1 MVNRGVFVA
10 SSEKFMAGKMDA
22 TKVLAGKTA
31 LVTGAS
37 RGIGFAIARRLGQM
51 GAKVAICARDTKRL
65 EDAANRLRSEGAEV
79 FSSAAD
85 VASAKE
91 VAAFVTKTEKSL
103 GSIEILVNNAGT
115 GYFGPVDEADEK
127 NWDSVLDT
135 NLKSVFLLSKA
146 VAPGMIE
153 QRTGHIINIG
163 SLAGKNAFKGGA
175 IYCASK
181 WGLMGLTECMAEDFR
196 EYGIRVSVICPGSVA
211 TEFGSPTSKKDPQ
224 KMLQPDDIAHAVE
237 MLVTQAPQSFISE
250 VLIRPTQKP

>member
-1 MVNRGVFVA
+1 MVNRGIFVA
-10 SSEKFMAGKMDA
+10 SLEQIMGEKL
-22 TKVLAGKTA
+22 LAGKTA

-37 RGIGFAIARRLGQM
+37 RGIGFAIARKLGLM
-51 GAKVAICARDTKRL
+51 GAKVAICARDARKL
-65 EDAANRLRSEGAEV
+65 DDAAGRLRDDGVEV
-79 FSSAAD
+79 LAATAD
-85 VASAKE
+85 VASAAE
-91 VAAFVTKTEKSL
+91 IASLVTKAEKSL
-103 GSIEILVNNAGT
+103 GSIEILVNNAGI
-115 GYFGPVDEADEK
+115 GYFGPVQDADEK

-153 QRTGHIINIG
+153 RRSGHIINIG
-163 SLAGKNAFKGGA
+163 SLAGKNAFKNGS

-181 WGLMGLTECMAEDFR
+181 WGLMGLTECMAEDLR

-211 TEFGSPTSKKDPQ
+211 TEFGSPASKKNPQ

-237 MLVTQAPQSFISE
+237 MLVTQATQSFISE